1 MYSTAYNLWTFTWFV
16 HFELPFR
23 MKGTDKSHTEGFLNS
38 TLIYFLFSLI
48 ISEFLV
54 DIKHNQNRWYWF
66 KVKALALIYF
76 CNCMKKI
83 VENLKTGLRFLSC
96 NFFLAI
102 FKWNYLSQEWICKV
116 CKTKFLI
123 RRVLEPIL
131 DLFPISNTRKFERN
145 FLRLT
150 VSFV

>member
-1 MYSTAYNLWTFTWFV
+1 MWSTIAVWKQYNKMAVL
-16 HFELPFR
+16 HF
-23 MKGTDKSHTEGFLNS
+23 FLVNS
-38 TLIYFLFSLI
+38 TLIYILFSLI

-131 DLFPISNTRKFERN
+131 DLFPISNTKKFERN
-145 FLRLT
+145 FLRLP
-150 VSFV
+150 VSFFWWYLRKIVFFYMT